1 LILCALRLWGS
12 HFISNLST
20 KNQEATV
27 AYSMAARPIPL
38 KTALI
43 SYTNINTNYQDT
55 EDTFCPFA
63 QTIPTSIAQ

>member
-1 LILCALRLWGS
+1 LILCALRLWGN
-12 HFISNLST
+12 HFITNLST

-27 AYSMAARPIPL
+27 AYPMAARPMPL

-43 SYTNINTNYQDT
+43 SYTNTNYQDT
-55 EDTFCPFA
+55 EDAFRPFA